1 MMAPSPSAEL
11 LLSPRAGRLGLF
23 VVGRAGTSTT
33 KVRAQKPCRALPY
46 ILVWVEGFEPPTS
59 RSQAERP
66 TKLAYTQIDDAH

>member
-1 MMAPSPSAEL
+1 MVPSPSAEL

-46 ILVWVEGFEPPTS
+46 ILVARGGVEPPSTDFQS
-59 RSQAERP
+59 VAL
-66 TKLAYTQIDDAH
+66 TL